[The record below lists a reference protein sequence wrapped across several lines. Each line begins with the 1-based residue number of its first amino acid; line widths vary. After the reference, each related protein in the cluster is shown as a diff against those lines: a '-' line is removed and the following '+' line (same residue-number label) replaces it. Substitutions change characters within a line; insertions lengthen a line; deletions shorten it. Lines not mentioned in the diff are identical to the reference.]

1 MSGLYPG
8 TESRRA
14 AKIDV
19 AAQTCAHLSD
29 VAIAC
34 GKRSSNGP
42 DQNTPSR
49 TRDENEG
56 LENLSSKIYECGVSK
71 REFTAINSREFANN
85 EFEFISNCRQINPNH
100 PSCKVKT

>member
-1 MSGLYPG
+1 MSGLYPS

-42 DQNTPSR
+42 DQN
-49 TRDENEG
+49 N
-56 LENLSSKIYECGVSK
+56 
-71 REFTAINSREFANN
+71 FAIQRN
-85 EFEFISNCRQINPNH
+85 IINME
-100 PSCKVKT
+100 V